1 VGKKSIEKMASQG
14 QEDQGFGPDR
24 RMRCRSD
31 FQRCYRQGG
40 KRHGS
45 FLSLHFHP
53 NGEEEARLG
62 ITASR
67 KVGKAVVRNLL
78 KRRTREIFR
87 RYRRRDDLPMMD
99 VVVHLKPKA
108 ARAERRDFEGE
119 LLRLL
124 GFLAD
129 KDFETA
135 YRSQGKRRHSRQG
148 ASS

>member
-1 VGKKSIEKMASQG
+1 MTQQG
-14 QEDQGFGPDR
+14 QEDQRFGQDR

-45 FLSLHFHP
+45 LLSLHIHA
-53 NGEEEARLG
+53 NGNEGARLG

-67 KVGKAVVRNLL
+67 KVGKAVVRNRL

-87 RYRRRDDLPMMD
+87 RFDGRDDLPGVD
-99 VVVHLKPKA
+99 VVVHLKPAA
-108 ARAERRDFEGE
+108 ARAERRDFEDE

-124 GFLAD
+124 HLLAVGGMRPPGR
-129 KDFETA
+129 T
-135 YRSQGKRRHSRQG
+135 RGSRPSRKHG